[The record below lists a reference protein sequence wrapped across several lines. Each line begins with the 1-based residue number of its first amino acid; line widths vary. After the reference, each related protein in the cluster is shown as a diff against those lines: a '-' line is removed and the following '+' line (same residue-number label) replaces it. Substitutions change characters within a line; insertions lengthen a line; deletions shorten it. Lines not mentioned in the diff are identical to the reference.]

1 MAASKIARLD
11 ADLEPSTNRGG
22 SVRRVTLA
30 TAASMVA
37 TDGAWPAAAI
47 VMEETEDRRDAA
59 KPNMRRRAHVARQG
73 HKEGTPKVAR

>member
-37 TDGAWPAAAI
+37 TDGAWPAADI
-47 VMEETEDRRDAA
+47 VMEETEDRRAA
-59 KPNMRRRAHVARQG
+59 NMRRRA
-73 HKEGTPKVAR
+73 T

>member
-37 TDGAWPAAAI
+37 TDGAWPAADI
-47 VMEETEDRRDAA
+47 VMEETEE
-59 KPNMRRRAHVARQG
+59 RRAEAMPSMRGVAPRERDDRG
-73 HKEGTPKVAR
+73 

>member
-47 VMEETEDRRDAA
+47 VMEETEE
-59 KPNMRRRAHVARQG
+59 RRAAEPSIVPREDRG
-73 HKEGTPKVAR
+73 KRRNGKRF

>member
-47 VMEETEDRRDAA
+47 ATEE
-59 KPNMRRRAHVARQG
+59 RAHAASMHREDAKYYGVYYG
-73 HKEGTPKVAR
+73 NKDIKKNGKDST